1 MRKKNIYIIALLIT
15 ALSSF
20 MLTSCDVHEW
30 PELPDEVPFQ
40 FHLKFETDMPIE
52 HNKYGTRAGKN
63 EAELEMRY
71 IVRAYPILQDGKT
84 AQEYIDEYIFTR
96 NISENYDCSFT
107 YNLPPG
113 EYTIRVWADFVKQG
127 SKDNYLYDADNFRE
141 IYLIEND
148 THPANTDNRDA
159 FRGSKDIT
167 LVADIVERNPDETTI
182 EMLRP
187 MGKFEFITTDLLEF
201 VNNEARNI
209 AAKSNQNTVNTAS
222 VDLDDYRV
230 VFFYVGFMPNA
241 YSLITDK
248 PVDSATGVFFSS
260 KLTQISQSDASMG
273 FDYVFVNGQESVT
286 TVVIGIFNR
295 AGEQLG
301 MTAPIDVPIK
311 RGIHTIIEGKFLL
324 EDNKGGVNINPDFDG
339 DFNLT
344 FP

>member
-30 PELPDEVPFQ
+30 PELPDKVPCQ
-40 FHLKFETDMPIE
+40 FHLKFQTEMPIQ
-52 HNKYGTRAGKN
+52 HIKYGTRAGKN
-63 EAELEMRY
+63 DAELEMRY
-71 IVRAYPILQDGKT
+71 IVRAYPLLDNGNT
-84 AQEYIDEYIFTR
+84 AQEYIDELVFTR
-96 NISENYDCSFT
+96 SLSNDYDCSFT
-107 YNLPPG
+107 HDLPAG
-113 EYTIRVWADFVKQG
+113 KYTIRVWADFVKQG

-141 IYLIEND
+141 IYLHGD
-148 THPANTDNRDA
+148 HQANTDNRDA
-159 FRGSKDIT
+159 FRGSKEIA
-167 LVADIVERNPDETTI
+167 LVADIIDKDPDATTI
-182 EMLRP
+182 EMIRP
-187 MGKFEFITTDLLEF
+187 LGKFEFITTDLMEF
-201 VNNEARNI
+201 VNNETRNT
-209 AAKSNQNTVNTAS
+209 AKKNNQNTINSSS

-248 PVDSATGVFFSS
+248 PVDSATGIHFSS
-260 KLTQISQSDASMG
+260 KLTQISQSEASMG
-273 FDYVFVNGQESVT
+273 FDYIFVNGKESVT
-286 TVVIGIFNR
+286 TVVVGIFNR

>member
-1 MRKKNIYIIALLIT
+1 M
-15 ALSSF
+15 
-20 MLTSCDVHEW
+20 
-30 PELPDEVPFQ
+30 
-40 FHLKFETDMPIE
+40 
-52 HNKYGTRAGKN
+52 KN
-63 EAELEMRY
+63 EA
-71 IVRAYPILQDGKT
+71 Q
-84 AQEYIDEYIFTR
+84 
-96 NISENYDCSFT
+96 
-107 YNLPPG
+107 
-113 EYTIRVWADFVKQG
+113 
-127 SKDNYLYDADNFRE
+127 
-141 IYLIEND
+141 
-148 THPANTDNRDA
+148 
-159 FRGSKDIT
+159 
-167 LVADIVERNPDETTI
+167 
-182 EMLRP
+182 
-187 MGKFEFITTDLLEF
+187 
-201 VNNEARNI
+201 NI
-209 AAKSNQNTVNTAS
+209 ATKSNQEAAS
-222 VDLDDYRV
+222 DITVDLDDYRV